1 MMMMMMLNWDDDIKH
16 DNDVNDDDECDTGWY
31 S

>member
-1 MMMMMMLNWDDDIKH
+1 MMMMVLNWDDDIEH
-16 DNDVNDDDECDTGWY
+16 DNGVNDDDECDTGWY